1 MTSVT
6 RNILLIAVATGI
18 GTIPASSQLSF
29 NGSAKSIIEQ
39 KAEASTGLN
48 MIYVVADTRGVTAT
62 FTSKTGGPVQWY
74 KYGNLGGG
82 HAEEI
87 ASTMDGTNSS
97 VTLTSED
104 TGFIIEDGTNR
115 YYYWVVNYANHRARF
130 DSLTFSPEQ
139 ECDRARLV
147 FSGDA
152 SRITYFTINGASRV
166 LDRELQIEYSTLKY
180 NEETEAYDQA
190 GASQTYEYIDQSVGV
205 FAPLCNTRFSLTG
218 DRFLS
223 TWGEEEKI
231 ETDSYDAIA
240 VEAHTYASQEQR
252 EADNEQKIDANLG
265 GSAPVDISFKAVV
278 TDAAI
283 FREWQMTKD
292 PTFEVVDD
300 RIQQLE
306 FDHTFRDNGN
316 TYIRFVANNAAGTC
330 EYVGETY
337 EVFVGESDLLCPNAF
352 SPNGD
357 GVNDEWKVSYKS
369 IVEFDCH
376 IFNRWGQEMIHM
388 TDPSQG
394 WDGKYRGKT
403 VPTGVYYYVIKARG
417 SEGRKY
423 HLNGDINI
431 IKSSRP
437 TTSVSPEE

>member
-1 MTSVT
+1 M
-6 RNILLIAVATGI
+6 
-18 GTIPASSQLSF
+18 PASSQLSF
-29 NGSAKSIIEQ
+29 TGSDNKIIEQ

-48 MIYVVADTRGVTAT
+48 MIYVVSDTRGVTAI
-62 FTSKTGGPVQWY
+62 FTSKNGNRLKWY
-74 KYGNLGGG
+74 RYGNLGGG

-87 ASTMDGTNSS
+87 ASTESGTTSS
-97 VTLTSED
+97 VNLTSED
-104 TGFIIEDGTNR
+104 SGFIIEDGTDR
-115 YYYWVVNYANHRARF
+115 YYYWIVNYANHRARF

-147 FSGDA
+147 FAGEA

-166 LDRELQIEYSTLKY
+166 LDRELQIEYYTLKY
-180 NEETEAYDQA
+180 NEDTEAYDQVE
-190 GASQTYEYIDQSVGV
+190 ASQAYEYIDESVGV
-205 FAPLCNTRFSLTG
+205 FAPLCNTRFTLKG
-218 DRFLS
+218 DRFLRA
-223 TWGEEEKI
+223 WGEEQVI
-231 ETDSYDAIA
+231 ETESYNATA
-240 VEAHTYASQEQR
+240 VDAHTSASQEQR
-252 EADNEQKIDANLG
+252 DADNEQKIDANLG
-265 GSAPVDISFKAVV
+265 GSAPVDISFKAAV

-283 FREWQMTKD
+283 FREWQMSKD
-292 PTFEVVDD
+292 QTFEMIDD
-300 RIQQLE
+300 RIQQLD
-306 FDHTFRDNGN
+306 FDYTFRDNGN

-352 SPNGD
+352 SPNDD

-376 IFNRWGQEMIHM
+376 IFNRWGQEMIHL

-394 WDGKYRGKT
+394 WDGKYKGKT

-431 IKSSRP
+431 IKSSRS
-437 TTSVSPEE
+437 TNSVSPEE